1 MKFVYDCEFTL
12 VIKGVR
18 DFEDVTGEIKVK
30 EVSNHTLDDDFE
42 VTIGKFFN

>member
-12 VIKGVR
+12 AIKGVR
-18 DFEDVTGEIKVK
+18 DFEEVTGEIKVK

-42 VTIGKFFN
+42 VIILKF